1 MRRTLRIPLCLR
13 ASVFQNQKNN
23 KIESNMKTTLSKALR
38 RLRLPALA
46 LAALLASCTSE
57 LAHEPAPGGGGSQA
71 GEAEVTLRL
80 QVPGAATAARTRAIT
95 AEAENKVDDLYILA
109 FKVDPDAGTETFDYY
124 VAAKQLTPTDATTG
138 QSTWTASLKVKE
150 YNQTFV
156 MVANALG
163 TNSKVN
169 EQIADLVK
177 EGATNKVGLEKMEVL
192 KGLTE
197 MLVQDEIANGFNATS
212 HPLTMYGQ
220 TQAVQIGLDKTV
232 TLTVALHRIM
242 ARVQVKFEGNA
253 AVATNFSAEE
263 VRLYNFNDRARVIPA
278 FLQETTGADY
288 EQTVTIP
295 DDAELYPKTQDGAET
310 VPTYAVTANKVE
322 NTIYLFE
329 AAQPQLATDAENHLK
344 RPCIIVKGVY
354 EGKSCYYRVDFA
366 KQDATTGDVTYMD
379 IVRNHSYNITVT
391 NVSGRGSDTAHEA
404 LKSKAANITASVIEW
419 NDNTVGN
426 IEFEGDRVLGI
437 ATKEYELMKADGVRL
452 QQVRATANLEWTA
465 KLYDVNAD
473 GTANTNSQPDWIN
486 FTDKDGNVDANGG
499 KSVTQQGTN
508 ALQDVYFKV
517 DINNARPERKAIMRF
532 TDDTGRLSLDALV
545 VQNQKE
551 IPVYLNVKSG
561 GLEATEIEFM
571 QAGGEILADIEFG
584 PEDVTLSWEIVN
596 GENDGMDFSSVKMDN
611 ADVATDNM
619 KGEII
624 YDANVQNHYLQV
636 ETNALQSAK
645 TWETR
650 NAKLQLIAQQKS
662 TGEMVVRE
670 IPLFQKKYGLEI
682 DKTEF
687 ACGGQEVRIYVK
699 GNMPWNGTWSGQGFN
714 DAVTAGLIPSSNDA
728 GSGTPNETY
737 WSESS
742 YISVQTKAKPL
753 ANKNPYEMNLTFT
766 HRNTT
771 TTLSPMK
778 VTIKGGVIEVD
789 GKLYEVYGPVERSYN
804 TKNTDYSDDPL
815 TNITGAT
822 IMTYAQANALYS
834 TDASATWGICKDSE
848 IKHNYVIAGT
858 TYEPGTQ
865 IQQVTSFPYAI
876 PVFIN
881 ESVRITSNGP
891 TVVNPEL
898 ETQVLLSF
906 MCKTAEEY
914 YTHAVLEGTVS
925 GVLDIKQL
933 GYMVMGK
940 YGMTFSA
947 EQKNVTW
954 TRTNVEEGSG
964 TNAMVP
970 VSVYGDRWVASF
982 DANLSNTTRKFSM
995 TVTRH
1000 GNTTP
1005 LDAEPWK
1012 NKNYKTF
1019 YFKPL
1024 G

>member
-1 MRRTLRIPLCLR
+1 
-13 ASVFQNQKNN
+13 
-23 KIESNMKTTLSKALR
+23 MKTDILKALR

-46 LAALLASCTSE
+46 LAAFLASCTSE
-57 LAHEPAPGGGGSQA
+57 LEHEPAPGGGSQA

-80 QVPGAATAARTRAIT
+80 QVPGAAAAGRTRAIT

-109 FKVDPDAGTETFDYY
+109 FKVDPDTGSETFEYY
-124 VAAKQLTPTDATTG
+124 VAAKQVTPTDGTG

-150 YNQTFV
+150 HNQTFV

-197 MLVQDEIANGFNATS
+197 MLAQDEIENGFNATS

-288 EQTVTIP
+288 EQTATIP
-295 DDAELYPKTQDGAET
+295 DGAELYPKTQDGTET

-329 AAQPQLATDAENHLK
+329 AAQPQLATDEDNHLK

-437 ATKEYELMKADGVRL
+437 ATKEYELMKAGGLRL

-486 FTDKDGNVDANGG
+486 FTDKDGNVQGGG

-517 DINNARPERKAIMRF
+517 DKDNPRPERKAVMRF
-532 TDDTGRLSLDALV
+532 TDDTGRLSVDALV

-551 IPVYLNVKSG
+551 IPVYLNVKSDA
-561 GLEATEIEFM
+561 LPATEIEFL
-571 QAGGEILADIEFG
+571 QAGSPVLADIEFG

-596 GENDGMDFSSVKMDN
+596 GENDGINFNSVQMDG

-619 KGEII
+619 KGEIT
-624 YDANVQNHYLQV
+624 YDNTKPTHYLQV
-636 ETNALQSAK
+636 EANKLESTK

-650 NAKLQLIAQQKS
+650 NAKLQLIAQHNS

-687 ACGGQEVRIYVK
+687 LCGGQEVRIYVR
-699 GNMPWNGTWSGQGFN
+699 GNMPWNGTWSGQGFD
-714 DAVTAGLIPSSNDA
+714 DAVAAGLIPGSNDA
-728 GSGTPNETY
+728 GSGTPSETF

-742 YISVQTKAKPL
+742 YISVRTKAKPL
-753 ANKNPYEMNLTFT
+753 ANKNPYEMDLTFT
-766 HRNTT
+766 HRNTA
-771 TTLSPMK
+771 TTLNPMK

-804 TKNTDYSDDPL
+804 TKNDDYSNDPL
-815 TNITGAT
+815 TNIPGAT
-822 IMTYAQANALYS
+822 IMTYEQGNALYKA
-834 TDASATWGICKDSE
+834 DPAASWGICKESE
-848 IKHNYVIAGT
+848 IVRSYNLQNIDESLEYA
-858 TYEPGTQ
+858 EGTQ
-865 IQQVTSFPYAI
+865 FEWVARFPYSNL
-876 PVFIN
+876 IN
-881 ESVRITSNGP
+881 IVEYVKITRNGP
-891 TVVNPEL
+891 TVQVPEL
-898 ETQVLLSF
+898 KSQQLLSF
-906 MCKTAEEY
+906 INNRLEGY
-914 YTHAVLEGTVS
+914 YTHVKLEGTVS
-925 GVLDIKQL
+925 GILDIKQL
-933 GYMVMGK
+933 GVMQK
-940 YGMTFSA
+940 DQYGQKFVA
-947 EQKNVTW
+947 LEKNVTW
-954 TRTNVEEGSG
+954 TLREVVEGAG
-964 TNAMVP
+964 AFVGVP
-970 VSVYGDRWVASF
+970 VSVYGDKSEAIF
-982 DANLSNTTRKFSM
+982 DANLSAGKKQMTI
-995 TVTRH
+995 TVTRFGH
-1000 GNTTP
+1000 TTP
-1005 LDAEPWK
+1005 LDMEPWK
-1012 NKNYKTF
+1012 NEKYETF

-1024 G
+1024 D

>member
-1 MRRTLRIPLCLR
+1 
-13 ASVFQNQKNN
+13 
-23 KIESNMKTTLSKALR
+23 MKTDILKALR

-46 LAALLASCTSE
+46 LAAFLASCTSE
-57 LAHEPAPGGGGSQA
+57 LAHEPAPGGGSQA
-71 GEAEVTLRL
+71 GEALVTLRL
-80 QVPGAATAARTRAIT
+80 QVPGAVAAGRTRAINT
-95 AEAENKVDDLYILA
+95 EAENKVDDLYILA
-109 FKVDPDAGTETFDYY
+109 FKVDPDTGSETFEYY
-124 VAAKQLTPTDATTG
+124 VAAKQVTPTDGTG

-197 MLVQDEIANGFNATS
+197 MLAQDEIENGFNATS

-288 EQTVTIP
+288 EQTATIP
-295 DDAELYPKTQDGAET
+295 DGAELYPKTQDGTET

-329 AAQPQLATDAENHLK
+329 AAQPQLATDEENHLK

-437 ATKEYELMKADGVRL
+437 ATKEYELMKAGGVRL
-452 QQVRATANLEWTA
+452 QQVRATTNLEWTA

-473 GTANTNSQPDWIN
+473 GTVNTNSQPDWIN
-486 FTDKDGNVDANGG
+486 FTDKDGIVQGGG
-499 KSVTQQGTN
+499 KSVTQQGTD

-517 DINNARPERKAIMRF
+517 DINNASPERKAIIRF
-532 TDDTGRLSLDALV
+532 TDDTGRLSVDALV

-551 IPVYLNVKSG
+551 IPVYLNVKSA
-561 GLEATEIEFM
+561 GLPATEIEFM
-571 QAGGEILADIEFG
+571 EAGDEVLADIEFG

-596 GENDGMDFSSVKMDN
+596 GENDGMEFNSVKMDN
-611 ADVATDNM
+611 ADIAIGDM
-619 KGEII
+619 KGEIT
-624 YDANVQNHYLQV
+624 YDNTKPTHYLQV
-636 ETNALQSAK
+636 NANKLQSVK

-650 NAKLQLIAQQKS
+650 NAKLQLIAQQNS
-662 TGEMVVRE
+662 TGEMVVKE

-687 ACGGQEVRIYVK
+687 ACGGQEVRIYVR

-804 TKNTDYSDDPL
+804 TKDTDYSDDPL
-815 TNITGAT
+815 TNIPGAT
-822 IMTYAQANALYS
+822 IMTYEQANALYS
-834 TDASATWGICKDSE
+834 TDASATWGICKESE
-848 IKHNYVIAGT
+848 IVHSYNVQSNDGSTEYPAGTVIAQAT
-858 TYEPGTQ
+858 K
-865 IQQVTSFPYAI
+865 FPYANTI
-876 PVFIN
+876 DIV
-881 ESVRITSNGP
+881 ERVKITRNGP
-891 TVVNPEL
+891 IVQMPEL
-898 ETQVLLSF
+898 ERQHLLSF
-906 MCKTAEEY
+906 RNNNPEGY
-914 YTHAVLEGTVS
+914 YTHVVLEGTVS
-925 GVLDIKQL
+925 GILDIKQL
-933 GYMVMGK
+933 GYMTGK
-940 YGMTFSA
+940 YGTTFYA
-947 EQKNVTW
+947 REKNVTW
-954 TRTNVEEGSG
+954 TRTLLEEGAG
-964 TNAMVP
+964 TYAGVP
-970 VSVYGDRWVASF
+970 VSVYGDKWTARF
-982 DANLSNTTRKFSM
+982 DANLSASKKQMNISVYRF
-995 TVTRH
+995 
-1000 GNTTP
+1000 GYTTP

-1012 NKNYKTF
+1012 NKDYTTY

-1024 G
+1024 D

>member
-1 MRRTLRIPLCLR
+1 
-13 ASVFQNQKNN
+13 
-23 KIESNMKTTLSKALR
+23 MKTDILKALR

-46 LAALLASCTSE
+46 LAAFLASCTSE
-57 LAHEPAPGGGGSQA
+57 LAHEPAPGGGSQA
-71 GEAEVTLRL
+71 GEALVTLRL
-80 QVPGAATAARTRAIT
+80 QVPGAAAAGKTRAIT

-109 FKVDPDAGTETFDYY
+109 FKVDPDAGTETFEYY

-169 EQIADLVK
+169 KQITDLVK

-197 MLVQDEIANGFNATS
+197 MLAQDEIENGFNATS

-288 EQTVTIP
+288 EQTATIP
-295 DDAELYPKTQDGAET
+295 DGAELYPKTQDGTET

-329 AAQPQLATDAENHLK
+329 AAQPADADDLK
-344 RPCIIVKGVY
+344 RPCLIVKGTY
-354 EGKSCYYRVDFA
+354 EGKTGYYRVDFA
-366 KQDATTGDVTYMD
+366 TQDATTGDVTYMD

-391 NVSGRGSDTAHEA
+391 NVSGLGSASVQEA
-404 LKSKAANITASVIEW
+404 LKNKAANITASMIKW

-437 ATKEYELMKADGVRL
+437 ATKEYELMKAGGVRL

-499 KSVTQQGTN
+499 KSLTPQQGTN

-517 DINNARPERKAIMRF
+517 DINDASPERKAIMRF
-532 TDDTGRLSLDALV
+532 TDDTGRLSVDALV

-571 QAGGEILADIEFG
+571 QAGGEVLADIEFG

-596 GENDGMDFSSVKMDN
+596 GENDGMEFNSVKMDN
-611 ADVATDNM
+611 ADIAIGDM
-619 KGEII
+619 KGEIT
-624 YDANVQNHYLQV
+624 YDNTKPTHYLQV
-636 ETNALQSAK
+636 NANKLQSVK

-650 NAKLQLIAQQKS
+650 NAKLQLIAQQNS
-662 TGEMVVRE
+662 TGEMVVKE

-687 ACGGQEVRIYVK
+687 VCGGQEVRIYVR
-699 GNMPWNGTWSGQGFN
+699 GNMPWNGTWSGQGFD

-728 GSGTPNETY
+728 GSGTPSETY

-742 YISVQTKAKPL
+742 YISVRTTAKPL
-753 ANKNPYEMNLTFT
+753 ANKNLHEMKLTFT

-771 TTLSPMK
+771 ITLNPMK

-789 GKLYEVYGPVERSYN
+789 GKFYEVYGPVERSYN
-804 TKNTDYSDDPL
+804 TKDTDYSDNPD
-815 TNITGAT
+815 TNIEGAT
-822 IMTYAQANALYS
+822 IMTYEQANALYS

-848 IKHNYVIAGT
+848 IKHNYVIAGR

-865 IQQVTSFPYAI
+865 IQQVASFPYAI

-947 EQKNVTW
+947 KQKNVTW

-1024 G
+1024 D

>member
-1 MRRTLRIPLCLR
+1 
-13 ASVFQNQKNN
+13 
-23 KIESNMKTTLSKALR
+23 MKTDILKALR

-46 LAALLASCTSE
+46 LAAFLASCTSE
-57 LAHEPAPGGGGSQA
+57 LAHEPAPGGGSQA
-71 GEAEVTLRL
+71 GEALVTLRL
-80 QVPGAATAARTRAIT
+80 QVPGAAAAGKTRAIT

-150 YNQTFV
+150 HNQTFV

-177 EGATNKVGLEKMEVL
+177 DGSSKVGMEKMEVL
-192 KGLTE
+192 KELTE
-197 MLVQDEIANGFNATS
+197 TLSVDEIENGFNATS

-220 TQAVQIGLDKTV
+220 TQAVQIGLDATA

-288 EQTVTIP
+288 EQTATIP
-295 DDAELYPKTQDGAET
+295 DGAELYPKTQDGTET

-329 AAQPQLATDAENHLK
+329 AAQPQLATDEENHLK

-437 ATKEYELMKADGVRL
+437 ATKEYELMKAGGVRL
-452 QQVRATANLEWTA
+452 QQVRATTNLEWTA

-486 FTDKDGNVDANGG
+486 FTDKDGIVQGGG
-499 KSVTQQGTN
+499 KSMTQQGTN

-517 DINNARPERKAIMRF
+517 DINNSRPERKAIMRF
-532 TDDTGRLSLDALV
+532 TDDTGRLSVDALV

-551 IPVYLNVKSG
+551 IPVYLNVKSA

-571 QAGGEILADIEFG
+571 QAGGEVLTDIEFG

-596 GENDGMDFSSVKMDN
+596 GENDGMEFNSVKMDN
-611 ADVATDNM
+611 VDIAIGDM
-619 KGEII
+619 KGEIT
-624 YDANVQNHYLQV
+624 YDNTKPTHYLQV
-636 ETNALQSAK
+636 NANKLQSVK

-650 NAKLQLIAQQKS
+650 NAKLQLIALHNS
-662 TGEMVVRE
+662 TGEMVVKE
-670 IPLFQKKYGLEI
+670 IPLYQKKYGLEI

-687 ACGGQEVRIYVK
+687 ACGGQEVRIYVR

-771 TTLSPMK
+771 TTLNPMK

-804 TKNTDYSDDPL
+804 TKNDPY
-815 TNITGAT
+815 TVAGGAT
-822 IMTYAQANALYS
+822 IQGATMMSYWQASRLSLAEPNLKWGICEDSEVIHEFAIVSAAETLYKSGSYNQDFETYIPLDQRRNYTFVERVRMTYAGALDDNELERQNLVHLEDWGHDPKHTHIYVTGTRAS
-834 TDASATWGICKDSE
+834 TGNLLFDITGLG
-848 IKHNYVIAGT
+848 YT
-858 TYEPGTQ
+858 
-865 IQQVTSFPYAI
+865 
-876 PVFIN
+876 
-881 ESVRITSNGP
+881 VRNQYG
-891 TVVNPEL
+891 NPEFRYYNRN
-898 ETQVLLSF
+898 V
-906 MCKTAEEY
+906 KWEY
-914 YTHAVLEGTVS
+914 IEGDT
-925 GVLDIKQL
+925 G
-933 GYMVMGK
+933 
-940 YGMTFSA
+940 
-947 EQKNVTW
+947 
-954 TRTNVEEGSG
+954 
-964 TNAMVP
+964 NAGIP
-970 VSVYGDRWVASF
+970 LQVYGNSWS
-982 DANLSNTTRKFSM
+982 T
-995 TVTRH
+995 
-1000 GNTTP
+1000 
-1005 LDAEPWK
+1005 
-1012 NKNYKTF
+1012 
-1019 YFKPL
+1019 YFKPRINNSYVQNNTYRL
-1024 G
+1024 NVRRYGVSNKLDVAPHQDKKYQTYYFKLIE

>member
-1 MRRTLRIPLCLR
+1 M
-13 ASVFQNQKNN
+13 
-23 KIESNMKTTLSKALR
+23 R

-71 GEAEVTLRL
+71 GEAEVTLKL
-80 QVPGAATAARTRAIT
+80 QVPGAATAGRTRAIT
-95 AEAENKVDDLYILA
+95 TEAENKVDDLYILA

-150 YNQTFV
+150 HNQTFV

-177 EGATNKVGLEKMEVL
+177 DGSSKVGMEKMEVL
-192 KGLTE
+192 KELTE
-197 MLVQDEIANGFNATS
+197 TLSADEIENGFNATS

-220 TQAVQIGLDKTV
+220 TQPVQIGLDKTV

-288 EQTVTIP
+288 EQTATIP
-295 DDAELYPKTQDGAET
+295 DGAELYPKTQDGTET

-329 AAQPQLATDAENHLK
+329 AAQPQLATDEENHLK

-437 ATKEYELMKADGVRL
+437 ATKEYELMKAGGVRL

-499 KSVTQQGTN
+499 KSVTQQGTD

-517 DINNARPERKAIMRF
+517 DKDNPRPERKAVMRF
-532 TDDTGRLSLDALV
+532 TDDTGRLSVDALV

-551 IPVYLNVKSG
+551 IPVYLNVKSDA
-561 GLEATEIEFM
+561 LPATEIEFL
-571 QAGGEILADIEFG
+571 QAGSPVLADIEFG

-596 GENDGMDFSSVKMDN
+596 GENDGINFNSVQMDG

-619 KGEII
+619 KGEIT
-624 YDANVQNHYLQV
+624 YDNTKPTHYLQV
-636 ETNALQSAK
+636 EANKLESTK

-650 NAKLQLIAQQKS
+650 NAKLQLIAQHNS

-687 ACGGQEVRIYVK
+687 LCGGQEVRIYVR
-699 GNMPWNGTWSGQGFN
+699 GNMPWNGTWSGQGFD
-714 DAVTAGLIPSSNDA
+714 DAVAAGLIPGSNDA
-728 GSGTPNETY
+728 GSGTPSETF

-742 YISVQTKAKPL
+742 YISVRTKAKPL
-753 ANKNPYEMNLTFT
+753 ANKNPYEMDLTFT
-766 HRNTT
+766 HRNTA
-771 TTLSPMK
+771 TTLNPMK

-804 TKNTDYSDDPL
+804 TKNDDYSNDPL
-815 TNITGAT
+815 TNIPGAT
-822 IMTYAQANALYS
+822 IMTYEQGNALYKA
-834 TDASATWGICKDSE
+834 DPAASWGICKESE
-848 IKHNYVIAGT
+848 IVRSYNLQNIDESLEYA
-858 TYEPGTQ
+858 EGTQ
-865 IQQVTSFPYAI
+865 FEWVARFPYSNL
-876 PVFIN
+876 IN
-881 ESVRITSNGP
+881 IVEYVKITRNGP
-891 TVVNPEL
+891 TVQVPEL
-898 ETQVLLSF
+898 KSQQLLSF
-906 MCKTAEEY
+906 INNRLEGY
-914 YTHAVLEGTVS
+914 YTHVKLEGTVS
-925 GVLDIKQL
+925 GILDIKQL
-933 GYMVMGK
+933 GVMQK
-940 YGMTFSA
+940 DQYGQKFVA
-947 EQKNVTW
+947 LEKNVTW
-954 TRTNVEEGSG
+954 TLREVVEGAG
-964 TNAMVP
+964 AFVGVP
-970 VSVYGDRWVASF
+970 VSVYGDKSEAIF
-982 DANLSNTTRKFSM
+982 DANLSAGKKQMTI
-995 TVTRH
+995 TVTRFGH
-1000 GNTTP
+1000 TTP
-1005 LDAEPWK
+1005 LDMEPWK
-1012 NKNYKTF
+1012 NKDYKTF

-1024 G
+1024 D

>member
-1 MRRTLRIPLCLR
+1 
-13 ASVFQNQKNN
+13 
-23 KIESNMKTTLSKALR
+23 MKTDILKALR

-46 LAALLASCTSE
+46 LAAFLASCTSE
-57 LAHEPAPGGGGSQA
+57 LAHEPAPGGGSQA
-71 GEAEVTLRL
+71 GEALVTLRL
-80 QVPGAATAARTRAIT
+80 QVPGAAGKTRAIT

-109 FKVDPDAGTETFDYY
+109 FKVDPDTGSETFEYY
-124 VAAKQLTPTDATTG
+124 VAAKQVTPTDGTG

-150 YNQTFV
+150 HNQTFV

-169 EQIADLVK
+169 EQITDLVK

-197 MLVQDEIANGFNATS
+197 MLAQDEIENGFNATS

-220 TQAVQIGLDKTV
+220 TQAVQIGLDATT

-288 EQTVTIP
+288 EQTATIP
-295 DDAELYPKTQDGAET
+295 DGAELYPKTQDGTET

-329 AAQPQLATDAENHLK
+329 AAQPQLATDEENHLK

-366 KQDATTGDVTYMD
+366 KQDPATGDVTYMD
-379 IVRNHSYNITVT
+379 IIRNHSYNITVT

-404 LKSKAANITASVIEW
+404 LKNKAANITASVIEW
-419 NDNTVGN
+419 NDNTIGN

-437 ATKEYELMKADGVRL
+437 ATKEYELMKAGGVRL
-452 QQVRATANLEWTA
+452 QQVRATTNLEWTA

-499 KSVTQQGTN
+499 KSVTQQGTD

-517 DINNARPERKAIMRF
+517 DINDASPERKAIIRF
-532 TDDTGRLSLDALV
+532 TDDTGRLSVDALV

-551 IPVYLNVKSG
+551 IPVYLNVKSA

-571 QAGGEILADIEFG
+571 EAGGEVLTDIEFG

-596 GENDGMDFSSVKMDN
+596 GENDGMDFSSVTMDN
-611 ADVATDNM
+611 VAVAIDNM

-624 YDANVQNHYLQV
+624 YDANTQNHYLQV
-636 ETNALQSAK
+636 DANALQSAK

-650 NAKLQLIAQQKS
+650 NAKLQLIAQQNS
-662 TGEMVVRE
+662 TGEMVVKE

-687 ACGGQEVRIYVK
+687 ACGGQEVRIYVR
-699 GNMPWNGTWSGQGFN
+699 GNMPWNGTWSGQGFD

-778 VTIKGGVIEVD
+778 VIIKGGVIEVD

-834 TDASATWGICKDSE
+834 ADASATWGICKESE
-848 IKHNYVIAGT
+848 IVHSYNVQSNDGSTEYPAGTVIAQAT
-858 TYEPGTQ
+858 K
-865 IQQVTSFPYAI
+865 FPYANTI
-876 PVFIN
+876 DIV
-881 ESVRITSNGP
+881 ERVKITRNGP
-891 TVVNPEL
+891 IVQMPEL
-898 ETQVLLSF
+898 ESQQLLSF
-906 MCKTAEEY
+906 RNNNPEGY
-914 YTHAVLEGTVS
+914 YTHVVLEGTVS
-925 GVLDIKQL
+925 GILDIKQL
-933 GYMVMGK
+933 GYMTGK
-940 YGMTFSA
+940 YGTIFIA
-947 EQKNVTW
+947 REKNVTW
-954 TRTNVEEGSG
+954 TRTLLEEGAG
-964 TNAMVP
+964 TYAGVP
-970 VSVYGDRWVASF
+970 VSVYGDKWTARF
-982 DANLSNTTRKFSM
+982 DANLSASKKQMNISVYRF
-995 TVTRH
+995 
-1000 GNTTP
+1000 GYTTP

-1012 NKNYKTF
+1012 NKDYTTY

-1024 G
+1024 D

>member
-1 MRRTLRIPLCLR
+1 M
-13 ASVFQNQKNN
+13 
-23 KIESNMKTTLSKALR
+23 R

-71 GEAEVTLRL
+71 GEAEVTLKL
-80 QVPGAATAARTRAIT
+80 QVPGAATAGRTRAIT
-95 AEAENKVDDLYILA
+95 TEAENKVDDLYILA

-150 YNQTFV
+150 HNQTFV

-177 EGATNKVGLEKMEVL
+177 DGSSKVGMEKMEVL
-192 KGLTE
+192 KELTE
-197 MLVQDEIANGFNATS
+197 TLSADEIENGFNATS

-220 TQAVQIGLDKTV
+220 TQPVQIGLDKTV

-288 EQTVTIP
+288 EQTATIP
-295 DDAELYPKTQDGAET
+295 DGAELYPKTQDGTET

-329 AAQPQLATDAENHLK
+329 AAQPQLATDEENHLK

-437 ATKEYELMKADGVRL
+437 ATKEYELMKAGGVRL
-452 QQVRATANLEWTA
+452 QQVRATTNLEWTA

-473 GTANTNSQPDWIN
+473 GTVNTNSQPDWIN
-486 FTDKDGNVDANGG
+486 FTDKDGIVQGGG
-499 KSVTQQGTN
+499 KSMTQQGTN

-517 DINNARPERKAIMRF
+517 DINNSRPERKAIMRF
-532 TDDTGRLSLDALV
+532 TDDTGRLSVEALV

-551 IPVYLNVKSG
+551 IPVYLNVKSA

-596 GENDGMDFSSVKMDN
+596 GENDGMDFNSVKMDN
-611 ADVATDNM
+611 VDVPADNM

-687 ACGGQEVRIYVK
+687 ACGGQEVRIYVR

-714 DAVTAGLIPSSNDA
+714 DAVTAGLIPGSNDA
-728 GSGTPNETY
+728 GSGTPNETF

-753 ANKNPYEMNLTFT
+753 ANKNPYEMDLIFT

-771 TTLSPMK
+771 TTLNPMK

-804 TKNTDYSDDPL
+804 AKNDSYTDAG
-815 TNITGAT
+815 GAT
-822 IMTYAQANALYS
+822 IQGATMMSYWQANALYNA
-834 TDASATWGICKDSE
+834 DASATWGICKESE
-848 IKHNYVIAGT
+848 IVHSYNVQNIDGSLEYAEGAQIEWAARFPLANLINIREYVK
-858 TYEPGTQ
+858 
-865 IQQVTSFPYAI
+865 
-876 PVFIN
+876 
-881 ESVRITSNGP
+881 ITRNGP
-891 TVVNPEL
+891 IVQVPEL
-898 ETQVLLSF
+898 ESQHLLSF
-906 MCKTAEEY
+906 YNETGDGY
-914 YTHAVLEGTVS
+914 YTHVKLEGTVS
-925 GVLDIKQL
+925 GILDIKQL
-933 GYMVMGK
+933 GYMVQGQ
-940 YGMTFSA
+940 YGTTFYA
-947 EQKNVTW
+947 REKNVTW
-954 TRTNVEEGSG
+954 TLREVVEGAETYVG
-964 TNAMVP
+964 VP
-970 VSVYGDRWVASF
+970 VSVYGDKWEAIF
-982 DANLSNTTRKFSM
+982 DANLPAGKKQMSIRVIRRGYM
-995 TVTRH
+995 
-1000 GNTTP
+1000 TP
-1005 LDAEPWK
+1005 LNAEKWK
-1012 NKNYKTF
+1012 NQNYKTF

-1024 G
+1024 D